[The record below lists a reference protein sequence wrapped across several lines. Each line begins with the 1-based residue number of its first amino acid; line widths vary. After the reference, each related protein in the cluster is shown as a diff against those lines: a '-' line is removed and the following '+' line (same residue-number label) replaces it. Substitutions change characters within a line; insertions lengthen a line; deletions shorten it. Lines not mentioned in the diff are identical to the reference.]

1 MTWMEIIHED
11 RRMELIRK
19 YWNDLELTMHSC
31 CDHFGGELYDQSIE
45 HTHTHTHT
53 HINNFTTKKKDKNPV
68 VVSTYT

>member
-19 YWNDLELTMHSC
+19 YLRIKWMERDLVRNDLELTMHSC

-45 HTHTHTHT
+45 HTHAHTHQQFY
-53 HINNFTTKKKDKNPV
+53 NKEKG
-68 VVSTYT
+68 